1 MTLKVHASVYFNILA
16 WYNNTITRS
25 PPFSHL
31 SGFFFEFSPPSVMS
45 STPQV
50 TLSRP
55 QSRNFDVGTRL
66 QALTLV
72 EHDIAAKIVQAVTEV
87 TTRTISELKRKAR
100 SRGYDSKIS
109 RVLKLEY
116 VTDASRSG
124 RLSKVTP
131 AVETAIL
138 ANVRADRNG
147 REKCSAR
154 LDYEHGISSTTILRV
169 LKRNEF
175 RPCKSIMKPGLN
187 AVMMKARLQ
196 FCLRHKDWIIDDW
209 KNVI

>member
-1 MTLKVHASVYFNILA
+1 
-16 WYNNTITRS
+16 
-25 PPFSHL
+25 
-31 SGFFFEFSPPSVMS
+31 
-45 STPQV
+45 
-50 TLSRP
+50 
-55 QSRNFDVGTRL
+55 L
-66 QALTLV
+66 QALALV
-72 EHDIAAKIVQAVTEV
+72 EHGIAVKIVQAVTEV
-87 TTRTISELKRKAR
+87 AIRTISELKRKAR

-124 RLSKVTP
+124 RLSKVTS

-154 LDYEHGISSTTILRV
+154 LDYEHGVSSITILRV

-175 RPCKSIMKPGLN
+175 RSCKSIMKPDLN

-196 FCLRHKDWIIDDW
+196 FCLRHK
-209 KNVI
+209 N

>member
-1 MTLKVHASVYFNILA
+1 
-16 WYNNTITRS
+16 
-25 PPFSHL
+25 
-31 SGFFFEFSPPSVMS
+31 MS

-50 TLSRP
+50 TLFRP

-66 QALTLV
+66 QALTLA
-72 EHDIAAKIVQAVTEV
+72 EHGIAVKIVQAVIEV
-87 TTRTISELKRKAR
+87 IIRIISELKRKAR

-116 VTDASRSG
+116 VIDAPRSG
-124 RLSKVTP
+124 RFSKVTP
-131 AVETAIL
+131 AVETVIL
-138 ANVRADRNG
+138 VNVRADRNE

-154 LDYEHGISSTTILRV
+154 LNYEHGVSSIIILRV

-175 RPCKSIMKPGLN
+175 RSCKSIMKFDLN

-196 FCLRHKDWIIDDW
+196 FCLRHKNWIIDD
-209 KNVI
+209 